1 LLFQKKRSV
10 NSILYY
16 FARIWKIL
24 PNFWNHK
31 ILKKKKKKKTL
42 PVFPVFLLDLLI
54 SWICNRWTE
63 FSREFYKK
71 ALKNLKHWVMLWK
84 APPLWSEDVWFWL
97 QEKIQTWLLFFLCKL
112 YTKWKWLSYRDVKTQ
127 SQKSKLPP
135 HLVQLM
141 WNPRKIHYGPLSVKA
156 FCSQWVVFHKVLFW
170 TALWGIVI
178 GPSLQSPSTPLVP
191 IYTCFQILSRK
202 VWIERLTAR
211 FLSLHIR
218 GASNWSF
225 LCFWKEV

>member
-1 LLFQKKRSV
+1 LSDALKSSTALEWRCLD
-10 NSILYY
+10 LYY
-16 FARIWKIL
+16 
-24 PNFWNHK
+24 
-31 ILKKKKKKKTL
+31 KKK
-42 PVFPVFLLDLLI
+42 
-54 SWICNRWTE
+54 S
-63 FSREFYKK
+63 
-71 ALKNLKHWVMLWK
+71 
-84 APPLWSEDVWFWL
+84 
-97 QEKIQTWLLFFLCKL
+97 QTWLLFFLCKL
-112 YTKWKWLSYRDVKTQ
+112 YTKWKWLSYRGVKTQ

-178 GPSLQSPSTPLVP
+178 GPCLQSPSTPLVP
-191 IYTCFQILSRK
+191 IYTCFQILSRE

-211 FLSLHIR
+211 FISLHIR

-225 LCFWKEV
+225 LCSWKEV